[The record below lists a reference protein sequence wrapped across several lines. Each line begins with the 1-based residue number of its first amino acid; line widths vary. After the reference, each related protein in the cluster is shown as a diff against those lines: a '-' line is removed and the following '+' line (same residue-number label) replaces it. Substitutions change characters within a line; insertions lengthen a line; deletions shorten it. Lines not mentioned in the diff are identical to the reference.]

1 MIDIVKIEEIEDY
14 EFDLEE
20 IGLANHYLII
30 DSEEGMFIRFFD
42 SLYFID
48 SYFLQSESLT
58 LLEETNSA
66 PPMIFTIEQK
76 ELIMEIFQKILNY
89 TNIM

>member
-1 MIDIVKIEEIEDY
+1 MIDIIRIDETIDF

-20 IGLANHYLII
+20 IGLYNHFLMI
-30 DSEEGMFIRFFD
+30 DSEEGNFIQFGD

-58 LLEETNSA
+58 LLEETNST
-66 PPMIFTIEQK
+66 PPIIFTTEQK
-76 ELIMEIFQKILNY
+76 ELILEIFEKIIKSN
-89 TNIM
+89 